1 MGGFLSSILTG
12 SDPTLDGDIGNAGN
26 INGFGTAVGEGDISA
41 ASGFYN
47 DLLSGNQAKEAQLL
61 APEIG
66 TIQSEGQQA
75 NQTAAQFHNRSGGT
89 NASAQ
94 QNMDKQR
101 SSVNDMIAK
110 LTGGAAS
117 GLANIGENALSTGL
131 RANEVQSGETQQKQ
145 KNRQGSLLS
154 GIINGAADAG
164 LDYATGGLAAAGG
177 GGGGEAQSWAPPGFL
192 SATGNGLGLATDDEL
207 GDVSF

>member
-1 MGGFLSSILTG
+1 
-12 SDPTLDGDIGNAGN
+12 
-26 INGFGTAVGEGDISA
+26 
-41 ASGFYN
+41 
-47 DLLSGNQAKEAQLL
+47 
-61 APEIG
+61 
-66 TIQSEGQQA
+66 
-75 NQTAAQFHNRSGGT
+75 
-89 NASAQ
+89 
-94 QNMDKQR
+94 MDKQR

-131 RANEVQSGETQQKQ
+131 RANEVQAGETQQKQ

-164 LDYATGGLAAAGG
+164 LDYATGGLAAAGS
-177 GGGGEAQSWAPPGFL
+177 GGGGEAQPWAPPGFL
-192 SATGNGLGLATDDEL
+192 AATGNGLGLATDDEL